1 MIQRLPV
8 AVIRILPVF
17 TAIVIALAARRI
29 LPSGI
34 GTIPRLIITAGL
46 ILLMIW
52 LFSRLTRRI
61 DRRRA

>member
-8 AVIRILPVF
+8 ALIRLFPVF
-17 TAIVIALAARRI
+17 LSVLIALAARRI

-52 LFSRLTRRI
+52 LFSQLTRRI